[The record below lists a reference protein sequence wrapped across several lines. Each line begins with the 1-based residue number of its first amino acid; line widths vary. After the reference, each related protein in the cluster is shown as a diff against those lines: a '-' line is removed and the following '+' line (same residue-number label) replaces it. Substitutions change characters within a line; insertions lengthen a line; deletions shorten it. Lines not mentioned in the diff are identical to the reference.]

1 VPQGL
6 RSAAGLESAGLKTR
20 HYRIRHQP
28 WLSCGALSEVAGS
41 MMHRVLRKRDYAG
54 LSDFFGDGAAFLA
67 AGGHAAS
74 MFSVLLAVDPL
85 KQDVQ
90 QKVTAENTKREEHR
104 KRHADLTRTGLNG

>member
-1 VPQGL
+1 
-6 RSAAGLESAGLKTR
+6 
-20 HYRIRHQP
+20 
-28 WLSCGALSEVAGS
+28 

-54 LSDFFGDGAAFLA
+54 LSDFFGEGAAFLA

-90 QKVTAENTKREEHR
+90 QKVTAKNAKRQKHR
-104 KRHADLTRTGLNG
+104 K